1 METPVLSRPLTRNGS
16 VGNPCGLHRG
26 QWVWHNSSSC
36 VDRGTVA
43 LFFWRIGRRRL
54 DHRTQNETILAVT
67 KFEERHGKREARRRA
82 MTIRHLLER
91 KGQCLWTI
99 GPNTTVRDAICRNG

>member
-1 METPVLSRPLTRNGS
+1 METLVLSRPLTRNGS

-43 LFFWRIGRRRL
+43 LFLGGLVVAAWIIEL
-54 DHRTQNETILAVT
+54 KTILAAT
-67 KFEERHGKREARRRA
+67 QFEERQRVAEDATESEK
-82 MTIRHLLER
+82 
-91 KGQCLWTI
+91 KGAA
-99 GPNTTVRDAICRNG
+99 P